1 MCGGGSRIRKR
12 SRDAVRFVMTAGQVS
27 REPRASAVFGGLFA
41 ADRPRGSQACNAVRG
56 GDGFA
61 ESAVTPVVPAG
72 NLAAARFDMIGRVVH
87 PGLADD
93 NVRGPDRDTLP
104 TMRAAGEVAAP
115 YLFTLVA
122 SSGIV
127 CLFLTRTC

>member
-1 MCGGGSRIRKR
+1 
-12 SRDAVRFVMTAGQVS
+12 
-27 REPRASAVFGGLFA
+27 
-41 ADRPRGSQACNAVRG
+41 
-56 GDGFA
+56 
-61 ESAVTPVVPAG
+61 
-72 NLAAARFDMIGRVVH
+72 MIGRVVH

-93 NVRGPDRDTLP
+93 NVRGPNWGPLP
-104 TMRAAGEVAAP
+104 AMRAAGEVAAP